1 MEAPG
6 PIGVPNREA
15 TEQPKLHDIAS
26 RVKHGLLSGSSP
38 INQFTSLLP
47 NAKTISEALT
57 PSDTV
62 FERLNREKREDRD
75 LIMRAIH
82 RNETESR

>member
-1 MEAPG
+1 M
-6 PIGVPNREA
+6 
-15 TEQPKLHDIAS
+15 HDVAS

-38 INQFTSLLP
+38 INQFTTLLP
-47 NAKTISEALT
+47 NTKTITEALT

-75 LIMRAIH
+75 LRLRAIH
-82 RNETESR
+82 RNETE